1 MNKTKKLDVPEQM
14 IVDITT
20 IGRNPNNYKK
30 HPHAQIHNLAASY
43 ERFGQRKPLVVQRKE
58 NALTLV
64 AGEGGLEALF
74 YLSRKDKKWSQAW
87 VTLVP
92 DEWTEEDIL
101 GYLVADNETQRG
113 AENDTDFLAELVERQ
128 QLSGFDIASL
138 GFNTADYEALTA
150 YTDQNA
156 QIESKPEIE
165 PQEEKDTRLD
175 EFIFGDTRQLVLNFD
190 VETYTDIMSRLE
202 EIRKNRGLENNV
214 AVFLTLLGEYEENLN
229 VAMKMLS
236 ANIKSN

>member
-1 MNKTKKLDVPEQM
+1 MKKSLDVPEQM
-14 IVDITT
+14 VVDIAL
-20 IGRNPNNYKK
+20 IQRDQNNYKI

-43 ERFGQRKPLVVQRKE
+43 ERFGQRKPLVVQRK
-58 NALTLV
+58 NDVLMLI
-64 AGEGGLEALF
+64 AGEGGLEALR
-74 YLSRKDKKWSQAW
+74 YLSRKEKKWEQAW

-92 DEWTEEDIL
+92 DEWTEEDVL

-113 AENDTDFLAELVERQ
+113 SENDIDYLAELVERQ

-165 PQEEKDTRLD
+165 P
-175 EFIFGDTRQLVLNFD
+175 
-190 VETYTDIMSRLE
+190 
-202 EIRKNRGLENNV
+202 
-214 AVFLTLLGEYEENLN
+214 
-229 VAMKMLS
+229 
-236 ANIKSN
+236 